1 MTRIRSSTLTFG
13 LPGNSQG
20 TAHAGTPA
28 PHKQAHHRLHQL
40 DGPAAESEARAA
52 EWDVAAQVRRYITPA
67 SDANADQDGPRQRK
81 PDKLRKVRTS
91 LRALAQLAGTAVGI
105 ARHATP
111 EHTRLL
117 RYQGTA
123 AQPAQTAQAEP
134 GDWHALAQLQIA
146 TFSGAQRLRDARIA
160 VRKAAALERLVLL
173 HIDRLEQDIGLHA
186 RRAPRM
192 ADRANETRKRQQV
205 VVTWNAL
212 LSKHIDSCSARLAQ
226 TEQQLQQQLAQLTA
240 MPAPAASDHRPR
252 LGDMLTHEANM
263 ERIRALHAQVRQ
275 LSVLRDKQQ
284 AFLQRLQA
292 RAASLDTTLAQ
303 ALQAAHSVAA
313 ELFETAAHADELRA
327 LLLPLSDLK
336 QSLQHALDTAT
347 ADDLRA
353 NDALR
358 AASDALIAA
367 QIERTAHTATDTAA
381 VDALRKRLSAWAG
394 GLSTTRYA
402 EQAVPAAGIVA
413 IALGALRS
421 AVAGVLGDN
430 RADAAALLLATFDH
444 VHNGSWSA
452 LIPADPQQHDA
463 QQGASMGEHAG
474 IPRAAIEAAT
484 TRWLETLARV
494 PRGRQVLG
502 QLIQARHER
511 AADPGRQ
518 DIARI
523 ALRAD
528 ALLRAT
534 PLDDTATRCWLSGAR
549 RAAGV
554 ALHAADPAQALL
566 ACSSDERAAYHAL
579 RNGYES
585 RAPDSAYARANA
597 QLQAFGEAV
606 RTATSP
612 HPGGAHASAPNPLHA
627 LSEGLEVASA
637 TALPTPRRRANLT
650 LEHAC
655 AALIGYL
662 GALHAARPQGCVPSQ
677 AELHWQAAAELLQ
690 WVGEDVDRSC
700 MVFDAATLARIAE
713 RAAVLHDHHQAQASS
728 MPGGAAVQA
737 APPEGLRRAWEQV
750 RSGRCTAPAAFDL
763 LRTCLSTVRAEHAE
777 QAAELQPS
785 EASPQAA
792 VWLAHADDCLAHF
805 DTAIDKTLQ
814 LAKQTG
820 AGALAHPEA
829 LLDLLRDMLSHL
841 EWRDRWRMTCQ
852 RTWGANLAPLSAAA
866 AVAGSA
872 FGLGARL
879 IASMQCNRDASLEFY
894 MGRTGLYLQISR
906 QSTTQRQLGAG
917 LTAGYGIAVDGAYAA
932 AGVSAA
938 VDWRYRREVGVEDGL
953 QIRIPRLGKGREPAL
968 LQAFLRM
975 LEHLVHRAAP
985 DHPEQRHGADWMHAL
1000 LAEHPEA
1007 SVGLIDQAA
1016 RVSQGTECS
1025 ASVSASLRAGDA
1037 HGRRAGGALGL
1048 GIKSRQDLGWTST
1061 TVAGYMTTH
1070 YCDATAARRVEATAR
1085 LTAGVQLA
1093 LAQNRHGGASAT
1105 PAAST
1110 TVSAIDAGYVAE
1122 VSADVA
1128 TAFCTLFQFG
1138 GEIDPVRSD
1147 RATDFAQFA
1156 AFERLVRTQWERWAD
1171 YGLVKLGNDVD
1182 QTLQPVLAELQLEHF
1197 MQQARRFADGNAL
1210 AALFADEALRS
1221 AAAPLLDV
1229 HRALAL
1235 VAQDAGD
1242 HARALAERTAF
1253 DALLQQPAVWE
1264 PTLLLVREKAKLTE
1278 ERGVDFIVKRQR
1290 NRIAEAMRTV
1300 GQWPAYEAVPRA
1312 VAPRRPPNFE

>member
-1 MTRIRSSTLTFG
+1 MTRIRPSTVTFG
-13 LPGNSQG
+13 LPGNSHN

-40 DGPAAESEARAA
+40 DGPAAESEACAA
-52 EWDVAAQVRRYITPA
+52 EADVAARVRRYTAAAAGTGQDTPA
-67 SDANADQDGPRQRK
+67 PREAGRLRGVRK
-81 PDKLRKVRTS
+81 S
-91 LRALAQLAGTAVGI
+91 LQKLAQFAGTAVGI
-105 ARHATP
+105 ARQATP
-111 EHTRLL
+111 DHTRLL
-117 RYQGTA
+117 RYQGTP
-123 AQPAQTAQAEP
+123 AQPARPAQAAP
-134 GDWHALAQLQIA
+134 GDWHALAPLQTA
-146 TFSGAQRLRDARIA
+146 AFSASQRLNDARIA

-173 HIDRLEQDIGLHA
+173 HLDRLEQAAGLHI
-186 RRAPRM
+186 RRAPRL
-192 ADRANETRKRQQV
+192 ADRANDTRKRQQV
-205 VVTWNAL
+205 LATWNAL
-212 LSKHIDSCSARLAQ
+212 LRKHIAKCSERLAR
-226 TEQQLQQQLAQLTA
+226 TEQQLQEQLDQLTA
-240 MPAPAASDHRPR
+240 MPAPAASDRRPR
-252 LGDMLTHEANM
+252 LRDMLKHEA
-263 ERIRALHAQVRQ
+263 ELDRIRKLHEHARHLSALRE
-275 LSVLRDKQQ
+275 KQQ
-284 AFLQRLQA
+284 ASLQRLQV
-292 RAASLDTTLAQ
+292 RTASLDTTLAQ
-303 ALQAAHSVAA
+303 ALQSAHIVAGD
-313 ELFETAAHADELRA
+313 LFETAA
-327 LLLPLSDLK
+327 
-336 QSLQHALDTAT
+336 Q

-353 NDALR
+353 LLPALAGLR
-358 AASDALIAA
+358 QSLEQEVGSAVADDLNASQALQAASDALIAA
-367 QIERTAHTATDTAA
+367 QIAQTASSATDAA
-381 VDALRKRLSAWAG
+381 ATALRNRLTTWASR
-394 GLSTTRYA
+394 LCTTRFGD
-402 EQAVPAAGIVA
+402 QAVPAAGIVA

-430 RADAAALLLATFDH
+430 RADEAALLLATFDH
-444 VHNGSWSA
+444 VHHSTWSA
-452 LIPADPQQHDA
+452 LIPADPQQPGVQPSAAMDER
-463 QQGASMGEHAG
+463 SG

-484 TRWLETLARV
+484 TRWLEILSRV

-502 QLIQARHER
+502 QLIQARHEP

-534 PLDDTATRCWLSGAR
+534 PVDDAATRSWLSDAR
-549 RAAGV
+549 RAAGR
-554 ALHAADPAQALL
+554 ALHAADPAQALQT
-566 ACSSDERAAYHAL
+566 CSSDERAAYHAL

-585 RAPDSAYARANA
+585 RAADSAYARANA
-597 QLQAFGEAV
+597 HLQAFGEAV
-606 RTATSP
+606 RRATSP
-612 HPGGAHASAPNPLHA
+612 QLAGAHASAPNPLHA

-662 GALHAARPQGCVPSQ
+662 GAVHAARPQGHVPSHV
-677 AELHWQAAAELLQ
+677 ELSWQAAAERVQ
-690 WVGEDVDRSC
+690 WADEDVDRNC
-700 MVFDAATLARIAE
+700 MVFDAATLARIGE
-713 RAAVLHDHHQAQASS
+713 RAAALHSHHQAQVSRA
-728 MPGGAAVQA
+728 PGGTVVQA
-737 APPEGLRRAWEQV
+737 APPEGVQRAWEQLQ
-750 RSGRCTAPAAFDL
+750 SGRCSAAAAFDL
-763 LRTCLSTVRAEHAE
+763 LRTCLRAGRAEHAD
-777 QAAELQPS
+777 QAAPLQPS
-785 EASPQAA
+785 DLSPQAA
-792 VWLAHADDCLAHF
+792 VWRAHADDCLAHF
-805 DTAIDKTLQ
+805 DAAVDKTLQ
-814 LAKQTG
+814 LLKQTG

-866 AVAGSA
+866 SIAGSA

-879 IASMQCNRDASLEFY
+879 IASMQCNRDACLEFY

-906 QSTTQRQLGAG
+906 QSATQRQFGAG
-917 LTAGYGIAVDGAYAA
+917 LTVGYGIDVDSDYAA
-932 AGVSAA
+932 AGVSATA
-938 VDWRYRREVGVEDGL
+938 DWRYRHETGVEDGL
-953 QIRIPRLGKGREPAL
+953 QIRIPRLGKGREPEL

-975 LEHLVHRAAP
+975 LEHLVRRARPDPSAQAP
-985 DHPEQRHGADWMHAL
+985 SADWMHAL
-1000 LAEHPEA
+1000 LAEHPDA

-1025 ASVSASLRAGDA
+1025 AGVSAGLRAGDA
-1037 HGRRAGGALGL
+1037 HGRRAGGSLGL
-1048 GIKSRQDLGWTST
+1048 GVRSRQDLGWTST
-1061 TVAGYMTTH
+1061 TVAGYMTTQ
-1070 YCDATAARRVEATAR
+1070 YCDATAARRVEAAAR
-1085 LTAGVQLA
+1085 LTAGAQLA
-1093 LAQNRHGGASAT
+1093 LAQQRREGASAT

-1110 TVSAIDAGYVAE
+1110 TVSAIDAGYATE

-1147 RATDFAQFA
+1147 RATDFTQFA

-1235 VAQDAGD
+1235 IAQDAGD
-1242 HARALAERTAF
+1242 HTRALAERTAF
-1253 DALLQQPAVWE
+1253 DDLLQQPAVWE

-1278 ERGVDFIVKRQR
+1278 ERGVDFVIKRQR

-1312 VAPRRPPNFE
+1312 VLPRSIPTDRT

>member
-1 MTRIRSSTLTFG
+1 MTRIRPSTLTFG
-13 LPGNSQG
+13 LPGNSHG
-20 TAHAGTPA
+20 AAHAGTPS

-40 DGPAAESEARAA
+40 DGPTAESEARAA
-52 EWDVAAQVRRYITPA
+52 ELDVAARVYRYTATAADTGRGAPAPRETGRLRGVRK
-67 SDANADQDGPRQRK
+67 SLQ
-81 PDKLRKVRTS
+81 KLAR
-91 LRALAQLAGTAVGI
+91 LAGTAVGI

-111 EHTRLL
+111 DHTRLL
-117 RYQGTA
+117 RYQGTS
-123 AQPAQTAQAEP
+123 AQPAPPTRAEP
-134 GDWHALAQLQIA
+134 GHWHTLAPLQTA
-146 TFSGAQRLRDARIA
+146 TFAASQRLSDARVA
-160 VRKAAALERLVLL
+160 VRKAAALERLVVL
-173 HIDRLEQDIGLHA
+173 HIDRLEQDTSLQA
-186 RRAPRM
+186 RRAPRL
-192 ADRANETRKRQQV
+192 ADRANATRKRQQV
-205 VVTWNAL
+205 LATWNTL
-212 LSKHIDSCSARLAQ
+212 LRKHIASCSERLAR
-226 TEQQLQQQLAQLTA
+226 TEQQLQQQLDQLTA
-240 MPAPAASDHRPR
+240 VPAPAANERRPR
-252 LGDMLTHEANM
+252 LRDLLKHEAKL
-263 ERIRALHAQVRQ
+263 ERIRQQHQHAQH
-275 LSVLRDKQQ
+275 LSALREKQQ
-284 AFLQRLQA
+284 ALLQRLEA
-292 RAASLDTTLAQ
+292 RAANLDTTLAQ
-303 ALQAAHSVAA
+303 ALQSALIVAGD
-313 ELFETAAHADELRA
+313 LFETAARADALRA
-327 LLLPLSDLK
+327 LLPALADLT
-336 QSLQHALDTAT
+336 QSLEEEVDRAA

-353 NDALR
+353 SQALR

-367 QIERTAHTATDTAA
+367 QIAQTASSTTDAAAAT
-381 VDALRKRLSAWAG
+381 ALRNRLSSWAN
-394 GLSTTRYA
+394 GLSTTRFA
-402 EQAVPAAGIVA
+402 DQAVPAAGIVA

-421 AVAGVLGDN
+421 AVASVLGDN
-430 RADAAALLLATFDH
+430 RADTAALLLATFDR
-444 VHNGSWSA
+444 VHDSTWSA
-452 LIPADPQQHDA
+452 LIPADPERPGDPP
-463 QQGASMGEHAG
+463 GMTMGEHSA
-474 IPRAAIEAAT
+474 ITRAAIEAAT
-484 TRWLETLARV
+484 THWLETLGRV

-528 ALLRAT
+528 ALLRAA
-534 PLDDTATRCWLSGAR
+534 PVDDTATRCWLSGAR

-554 ALHAADPAQALL
+554 ALHAADPADALRT
-566 ACSSDERAAYHAL
+566 CSSDERAAYHAL

-597 QLQAFGEAV
+597 HLQAFGEAV
-606 RTATSP
+606 CTATSP
-612 HPGGAHASAPNPLHA
+612 HPAGAHASAPNPLQA

-637 TALPTPRRRANLT
+637 TALPTPRRRANLA
-650 LEHAC
+650 LEHAA
-655 AALIGYL
+655 AALAGYL
-662 GALHAARPQGCVPSQ
+662 GALHAARPQGSVPSQ
-677 AELHWQAAAELLQ
+677 AELHWQAATELLQ
-690 WVGEDVDRSC
+690 WVDEDVDRSGV
-700 MVFDAATLARIAE
+700 VFDAATLARIAE
-713 RAAVLHDHHQAQASS
+713 RAAALHNHHQAQASRT
-728 MPGGAAVQA
+728 PGGAAAQA

-777 QAAELQPS
+777 QAAEPQAGDP
-785 EASPQAA
+785 SPQATL
-792 VWLAHADDCLAHF
+792 WLAHAQDCLAHF
-805 DTAIDKTLQ
+805 DAAVDKTLQ
-814 LAKQTG
+814 LMKQTG

-852 RTWGANLAPLSAAA
+852 QTWGANLAPLSAAA
-866 AVAGSA
+866 AIAGSA
-872 FGLGARL
+872 FGLGTRL

-906 QSTTQRQLGAG
+906 QSATQRQLGAG
-917 LTAGYGIAVDGAYAA
+917 LTVGYGIDVESDYAA

-938 VDWRYRREVGVEDGL
+938 VDWRYRREAGVEDGL
-953 QIRIPRLGKGREPAL
+953 QLRIPRLGKGREPEL

-975 LEHLVHRAAP
+975 LEHLVRRATP
-985 DHPEQRHGADWMHAL
+985 DPSAQPPGADWMQAL
-1000 LAEHPEA
+1000 LAEHPDA

-1025 ASVSASLRAGDA
+1025 ASVSAGLRAGDA

-1048 GIKSRQDLGWTST
+1048 GVKSRQDLGWTST

-1070 YCDATAARRVEATAR
+1070 YCDATAARRVEAAAR

-1093 LAQNRHGGASAT
+1093 LAQHRHGGASAT

-1110 TVSAIDAGYVAE
+1110 TLSALDAGYIAE

-1138 GEIDPVRSD
+1138 GEIDAARSD

-1221 AAAPLLDV
+1221 EAAPLLDV

-1242 HARALAERTAF
+1242 DTAALAERTAF

-1264 PTLLLVREKAKLTE
+1264 PTLLLVREKTKLTE

-1312 VAPRRPPNFE
+1312 VSPRSTPTAHT